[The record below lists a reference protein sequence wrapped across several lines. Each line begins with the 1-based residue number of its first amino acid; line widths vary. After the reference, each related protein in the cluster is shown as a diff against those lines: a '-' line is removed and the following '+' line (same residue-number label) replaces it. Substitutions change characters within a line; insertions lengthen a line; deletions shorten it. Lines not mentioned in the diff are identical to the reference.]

1 MSVLVLRC
9 PTLYVLLH
17 CSNTFD
23 SNEWRVIRLGH
34 LFEMRCVEVGT
45 NLKHASPRTQ
55 NLTHLTEVT
64 ISLSYLQSEGPAGF
78 TLSHNQQGCMSRLI
92 FKQNRLQYCL
102 QSYVWMHFGLNFDTL
117 LAYKS
122 REHTVMKLEMYI
134 FFFILNDCCNAMI
147 WTISIQNQLRK
158 FDREPKFKIL

>member
-1 MSVLVLRC
+1 MLMTILGGFISKTVWTRVYFCRSWSWDALLC
-9 PTLYVLLH
+9 MFSLH

-122 REHTVMKLEMYI
+122 REHTVMKLDMYI
-134 FFFILNDCCNAMI
+134 FFFYSKWL
-147 WTISIQNQLRK
+147 L
-158 FDREPKFKIL
+158 